1 MKPKYTAKIHFED
14 GKTAKKH
21 GDKISKL
28 LEWMK
33 TESKK
38 IFVPLMVR
46 LLIINCIESLKIFN
60 TVRSIQFS

>member
-38 IFVPLMVR
+38 NFCTINGEIIDNKLHRIIKNFQYSPLD
-46 LLIINCIESLKIFN
+46 
-60 TVRSIQFS
+60 SI